1 MKSGKKF
8 AAVLAALCCLAAAGA
23 ERIAVVDL
31 EKVFREYYKSRIAE
45 ETIRSQ
51 GETYR
56 GYLVQLNDRREK
68 LRAEVRIAIRNSQNV
83 ALEPEEMRKAR
94 QRAAKLEAELK
105 ALDTEIELYQ
115 ENMVKSI
122 RELEQRK
129 RAEIVE
135 DIARCVRKRAAAEGY
150 VYVFD
155 SSGKTMNEQPPI
167 LVFPDSCDIT
177 KVVIEDLN
185 RTAAKPHQP
194 EPAKQPSSTG
204 TGDKK

>member
-1 MKSGKKF
+1 MKSGKIF
-8 AAVLAALCCLAAAGA
+8 AAVRAALCCLAAAGA

-45 ETIRSQ
+45 ETIRTQ

-56 GYLVQLNDRREK
+56 SYLVQLNDRREK
-68 LRAEVRIAIRNSQNV
+68 LRVEVRVAIRNSQNV
-83 ALEPEEMRKAR
+83 ALDPDEMRKAR
-94 QRAAKLEAELK
+94 QLAAKLEAELK
-105 ALDTEIELYQ
+105 SLDTEIELYQ

-155 SSGKTMNEQPPI
+155 SSGKTMNDQPAL
-167 LVFPDSCDIT
+167 LVFPEGCDLT
-177 KVVIEDLN
+177 RVVIEDLN
-185 RTAAKPHQP
+185 RTAVKVNPP
-194 EPAKQPSSTG
+194 PPPLPKQQR
-204 TGDKK
+204 K

>member
-1 MKSGKKF
+1 MKNVKFF
-8 AAVLAALCCLAAAGA
+8 AAVLAALCVWSAASGA

-45 ETIRSQ
+45 ETIRTQ

-56 GYLVQLNDRREK
+56 SYLLQLNDRREK
-68 LRAEVRIAIRNSQNV
+68 LRAELRIAIRNSQNV
-83 ALEPEEMRKAR
+83 TLAPEEMHKAR
-94 QRAAKLEAELK
+94 QHAAKLEAELK

-135 DIARCVRKRAAAEGY
+135 DIAKCVRKRAAAEGY

-155 SSGKTMNEQPPI
+155 SSGKTMNDQPAL
-167 LVFPDSCDIT
+167 LVFPEGCDLT
-177 KVVIEDLN
+177 RVVIEDLN
-185 RTAAKPHQP
+185 RTAVKVNPP
-194 EPAKQPSSTG
+194 PPPLPKQQ
-204 TGDKK
+204 K

>member
-1 MKSGKKF
+1 MTKF
-8 AAVLAALCCLAAAGA
+8 LAVLFALTCALAPVLGAA

-45 ETIRSQ
+45 ENLRTQ

-56 GYLVQLNDRREK
+56 AYLLQLSDQRAKLIDAVRKAKFDAQSYALSQEEREKAEKKASELEAQLNEK
-68 LRAEVRIAIRNSQNV
+68 NSEIKLYAESS
-83 ALEPEEMRKAR
+83 
-94 QRAAKLEAELK
+94 AKSL
-105 ALDTEIELYQ
+105 
-115 ENMVKSI
+115 
-122 RELEQRK
+122 RELEQKK
-129 RAEIVE
+129 RVEIME
-135 DIARCVRKRAAAEGY
+135 DIRKCIRRRGAAEGY
-150 VYVFD
+150 LYIFD
-155 SSGKTMNEQPPI
+155 SSGKTMNEQPAI

-185 RTAAKPHQP
+185 RTAAKPHLP